1 MNKIVYKAFT
11 NQYHGLVNCL
21 RSNIYVEKNGTYNA
35 IAVWDTGAMGTCISN
50 ELAKKMKLV
59 PTGKQ
64 TISTPSGF
72 KLVNT
77 YFVNIILPNRVKVVD
92 VPVCDSEIG
101 NQQIDV
107 LIGMDIITCGDFC
120 ISNFQNKTVLTYRT
134 PSKQVTDYVKE
145 SNIDNLINKHGKG
158 KRKK

>member
-1 MNKIVYKAFT
+1 MLYCNKKKV
-11 NQYHGLVNCL
+11 L
-21 RSNIYVEKNGTYNA
+21 GTY
-35 IAVWDTGAMGTCISN
+35 
-50 ELAKKMKLV
+50 
-59 PTGKQ
+59 
-64 TISTPSGF
+64 ST
-72 KLVNT
+72 
-77 YFVNIILPNRVKVVD
+77 YADFVDIILPNRVKVVD

-120 ISNFQNKTVLTYRT
+120 ISNFQGKTVLTYRT
-134 PSKQVTDYVKE
+134 PSKQITDYVKE